1 MMNNTLIKIISN
13 IKTVVVFSLLP
24 FALYS
29 CKKDNKDKDDQENT
43 KNYTV
48 TNDIITLGK
57 NSIIKNHLSLLKI
70 SEESFNLELT
80 TAGTV
85 KSIPNNLAEIRVPFT
100 GRILKSFVRLG
111 QTVQPGSPI
120 FEFSSPDYSTAQK
133 EYFDSK
139 QELKQAELTKRR
151 QQDLYKHGVG
161 VKSVLEEANTEY
173 ELKRSA
179 MLNAAEALKIFNVNP
194 EKASLGKPLVIT
206 SPIAG
211 EVVINKIVIGNYSK
225 EDAEPVAIVAEL
237 SKVWVV
243 AQVKEKDIRFLHKLG
258 NVEVNV
264 DAFPDKKIIG
274 KIYHINDIVNEETRS
289 IEVLIVCDNKNRDLK
304 PGMYATVHLTDVPS
318 SAILL
323 PSKSVLQENDDE
335 FVFVEVGKNQYQK
348 RKIIT
353 QGTSNG
359 KTVVKSGLKAGET
372 IVSNGGIYLLEA
384 K

>member
-1 MMNNTLIKIISN
+1 MNNTLVKIISN
-13 IKTVVVFSLLP
+13 MKTVVVFAVIP
-24 FALYS
+24 FALHS
-29 CKKDNKDKDDQENT
+29 CKNESKDKDDQENN
-43 KNYTV
+43 KNYTMS
-48 TNDIITLGK
+48 NGIITLVEK
-57 NSIIKNHLSLLKI
+57 SSIKSRLSLLKT

-111 QTVQPGSPI
+111 QSVQPGSPL

-139 QELKQAELTKRR
+139 QELKQAELTKKR
-151 QQDLYKHGVG
+151 QQDLFKHGVG
-161 VKSVLEEANTEY
+161 VKSILEESNTEY
-173 ELKRSA
+173 EIKRSA
-179 MLNAAEALKIFNVNP
+179 MLNAAAALKIFNVNP

-211 EVVINKIVIGNYSK
+211 EVVINKMVIGNYSK

-243 AQVKEKDIRFLHKLG
+243 AQVKEKDIRFIHKLDH
-258 NVEVNV
+258 VEVNV

-274 KIYHINDIVNEETRS
+274 KVYHINDIVNEETRS
-289 IEVLIVCDNKNRDLK
+289 IEVLIECDNKNRDLK
-304 PGMYATVHLTDVPS
+304 PGMYATVHLTDAPS

-323 PSKSVLQENDDE
+323 PSKAVLQENNDE
-335 FVFVEVGKNQYQK
+335 FVFVELGKNKYQK
-348 RKIIT
+348 RKIVT
-353 QGTSNG
+353 QGTSDG
-359 KTVVKSGLKAGET
+359 KIVVKSGLKAGET